1 MHIKRTTL
9 TIGLLWWAL
18 MSSQYLGAQVD
29 SLKNILA
36 QADSDS
42 LRMEVL
48 NELIARTAYTDTD
61 ASLDYAS
68 QFDSLAQASGDQ
80 ERQAHG
86 LKLLGIV
93 EFVAED
99 YEASITHYQESLEVY
114 RRLQDTF
121 NIGMIH
127 NNLGSVF
134 SDRAQHQR
142 SLDYFRKAA
151 EWFTLAEDAEW
162 QVLVLQN
169 MASIY
174 QETGQLDSALV
185 MYTDALY
192 RYEKPQVKQDA
203 YQPLYEARRG
213 MILVNLANVL
223 TSMGRHEEA
232 IRYGERV
239 ANNATVELDEYTQMQ
254 LLNALGRSYLAGG
267 EVSRAEEQL
276 QASVAL
282 ARKLGNRIMTANA
295 LEYLVEVARQQGQ
308 YRIALAY
315 QDEYLLLK
323 DSLFEASRDEA
334 LTELATKYETEQKER
349 EIALLASSNQVKDLQ
364 IAKVNRERL
373 LLGLALLLVLIVA
386 GILAFFFRINRQ
398 KNQQLTEQK
407 EVIEQALTEK
417 EALLREIHHRVK
429 NNLQIISSLLSLQ
442 ERRIQGAEGKQVVQE
457 SRNRVQSIALIHQ
470 NLYQQENLS
479 RIHMEPY
486 LTQLSEQI
494 RRSFDLGQREI
505 DIQLEV
511 DPVELDVDSA
521 IPLGLITNELLTN
534 ALKYA
539 FTEAERGRIEV
550 SFTKKGDDQ
559 WLLRVHD
566 DGVGIPQK
574 KLVADGDAFG
584 MKLIRTFA
592 QKLQSTLQID
602 TQMGTAISL
611 RIPAAQLNNLS

>member
-315 QDEYLLLK
+315 QDEYVLLK